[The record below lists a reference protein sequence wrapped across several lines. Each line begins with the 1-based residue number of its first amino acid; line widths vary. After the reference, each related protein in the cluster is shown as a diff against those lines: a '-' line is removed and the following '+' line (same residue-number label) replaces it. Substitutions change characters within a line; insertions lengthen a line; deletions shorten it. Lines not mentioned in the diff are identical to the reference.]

1 LGVREAVLCGLSM
14 GGYVIFELLRR
25 HPGRV
30 KAMILAD
37 TKPQADS
44 VEAKRGREELTRV
57 AEQEGQDA
65 VIEQLLP
72 RLLAPATQATQPEVV
87 GQVREMARRWSVP
100 GLVGALR
107 TLRDRPDS
115 TETLR
120 LAGAA
125 IDAFVRVD
133 IQLILTLVDAV
144 HGADIHARP
153 ILHIDAGLC
162 DDVRHSGSKHVAS
175 APAPPDSRRIANI
188 VRGPTPVQ
196 GLVAGTAIRVMSDRM
211 PTRNAYWSSAVSSG
225 SSAARPKPS
234 VAAAAT
240 PSSTSSPSEVA
251 NHITA
256 MTATAIQRCRRVR
269 ARKPRAP
276 SSCHTGTRL
285 KRLTQAPKCAMAP
298 HTATLVMR

>member
-1 LGVREAVLCGLSM
+1 MTPGLRLRSLALRLAGRARALEHVPILGDIRLP
-14 GGYVIFELLRR
+14 LRR
-25 HPGRV
+25 RV
-30 KAMILAD
+30 FLR
-37 TKPQADS
+37 
-44 VEAKRGREELTRV
+44 ENRG
-57 AEQEGQDA
+57 D
-65 VIEQLLP
+65 
-72 RLLAPATQATQPEVV
+72 
-87 GQVREMARRWSVP
+87 
-100 GLVGALR
+100 GA
-107 TLRDRPDS
+107 
-115 TETLR
+115 LR

-153 ILHIDAGLC
+153 ILQIDAGLC
-162 DDVRHSGSKHVAS
+162 DDVRHSGSRQSRVAR
-175 APAPPDSRRIANI
+175 APPHSRRIANI

-211 PTRNAYWSSAVSSG
+211 PTRNAYWTSAVSSG

-240 PSSTSSPSEVA
+240 PSSTSNPSEVA

-256 MTATAIQRCRRVR
+256 MTATAIQRCRRVS

-276 SSCHTGTRL
+276 SSCHSGSRL

-298 HTATLVMR
+298 HTSTLVTR